1 METKKFKDFS
11 DVDFLSGDK
20 PFSLF
25 LRQLLSEFDRCA
37 NKGRELI
44 CDMALLL
51 ISLLFCSTHI
61 LFGAFPLGIAL
72 LCAMRRRLLPC
83 LVGVLLGSMRL
94 GPAGVVYVFLY
105 LLIFAIRIAFSA
117 PIERRKALPVCEHY
131 FEELPQLRIA
141 LSILS
146 GVLLSLYE
154 LAVGGVSKTTALF
167 CGASVLLPPC
177 FCLLFLGLCES
188 NIGTDELFGFGKKKR
203 NIWGNVSATYAQ
215 ISLLGFI
222 AATGFALDKFSI
234 FGISLGLAFFT
245 LSAFFVS
252 KRFGTLK
259 GCITGLVCALT
270 LDAVYAPSLAALGLI
285 SGILWQFGS
294 FYSFTLG
301 AAAAI
306 GWASYIGGIDGFIYI
321 APAVSTVA
329 LLSFPLFSHIRSDG
343 EKMKEEMKNKI
354 ICEQTENAVCDCKEE
369 GDRMFRLSHVF
380 SELSRTVGESSAACR
395 PKKEDYYEMCEQICA
410 RHCASCQHKSSCW
423 ENEKEAVSA
432 FDSISE
438 ELYANGIMKKRSIPD
453 ALFEKCPHM
462 KRILSGISEKA
473 TEMSIERIKGN
484 KYAFISADYALISRL
499 IENAAKNGQKE
510 KEEDTALCGVLNQA
524 CVEAGVYAER
534 IAAYGHRK
542 KRIAIGCRKVETL
555 KKAAPTLHKRFE
567 DICGCRLSQV
577 EFERTSEALTA
588 KMYAIKKF
596 DIEYAGASSPSESGE
611 ISGDKQKRFFTRDD
625 YFYSIISDG
634 MGSGKEAS
642 STAELCVGFLELL
655 LKSGSSKTVS
665 MKMLNNLIRARG
677 DECSATVDMLE
688 IDLIYGRTTFLKSGA
703 AISFVKRGE
712 DIFRI
717 RSKTVPIGLMKN
729 LDAEKTDFE
738 IEEGDLIIM
747 LSDGIVGADEDL
759 GWLLA
764 LLGKPLPDSLDECA
778 KEIISRACKAVGLR
792 DDMTVSLIK
801 IKKAE

>member
-1 METKKFKDFS
+1 METKKSKDFS

-25 LRQLLSEFDRCA
+25 LRQLLSEFDRGA
-37 NKGRELI
+37 DKGKELL

-51 ISLLFCSTHI
+51 ISLLFSSTHI

-83 LVGVLLGSMRL
+83 FLGSLLGALRL
-94 GPAGVVYVFLY
+94 GHASVVYISLY
-105 LLIFAIRIAFSA
+105 ILIFVIRIAASA
-117 PIERRKALPVCEHY
+117 PVEKRRMLPVCEHY

-141 LSILS
+141 LSVFSAL
-146 GVLLSLYE
+146 LLSLYE
-154 LAVGGVSKTTALF
+154 LALGGINKTSSLF
-167 CGASVLLPPC
+167 CVAALLLSPL
-177 FCLLFLGLCES
+177 FCLLFLGLAES
-188 NIGTDELFGFGKKKR
+188 NIGSDELFGFGKRKR

-222 AATGFALDKFSI
+222 AAIGFALNKTSI

-245 LSAFFVS
+245 LSSFFVS
-252 KRFGTLK
+252 KRFGALK
-259 GCITGLVCALT
+259 GCITGLVCGLT
-270 LDAVYAPSLAALGLI
+270 LKAVYAPSLAALGLI
-285 SGILWQFGS
+285 SGILWHYGA

-306 GWASYIGGIDGFIYI
+306 GWASYIGGLDGFIYI
-321 APAVSTVA
+321 APAVSTVS
-329 LLSFPLFSHIRSDG
+329 LLSFPLFSRIRSDS
-343 EKMKEEMKNKI
+343 ERNKEEIKSKI
-354 ICEQTENAVCDCKEE
+354 ICEQTEQAVSDSARES
-369 GDRMFRLSHVF
+369 DRMFRLSHVF
-380 SELSRTVGESSAACR
+380 SELARKIGDSSAANR
-395 PKKEDYYEMCEQICA
+395 PKKEDYYMMCEQVCA
-410 RHCASCQHKSSCW
+410 RYCNSCARKSACW
-423 ENEKEAVSA
+423 ENEKEAESV
-432 FDSISE
+432 FEEISDD
-438 ELYANGIMKKRSIPD
+438 LHKNGIMKKSSIPD
-453 ALFEKCPHM
+453 SLAKKCPHM
-462 KRILSGISEKA
+462 KKIMSGISEKA
-473 TEMSIERIKGN
+473 TEMSIESIKGN
-484 KYAFISADYALISRL
+484 KYDFISTDYALISKL
-499 IENAAKNGQKE
+499 LENAYKNTQRE
-510 KEEDTALCGVLNQA
+510 KEEDTALRDVLNRV

-534 IAAYGHRK
+534 IAAYGQRK
-542 KRIAIGCRKVETL
+542 KRIAIGCRKVEAL
-555 KKAAPTLHKRFE
+555 RKAAPALHKRFE
-567 DICGCRLSQV
+567 EICGCRLSQV
-577 EFERTSEALTA
+577 EFERTSEALTS

-596 DIEYAGASSPSESGE
+596 DIEYAGASSPSGSGE

-634 MGSGKEAS
+634 MGSGRGAS
-642 STAELCVGFLELL
+642 SAAELCVGFLELL

-665 MKMLNNLIRARG
+665 MRMLNNLLRARG

-738 IEEGDLIIM
+738 IKEGDVIIM
-747 LSDGIVGADEDL
+747 LSDGIIGADEDT

-764 LLGKPLPDSLDECA
+764 LLVKPLPDSLEDCA
-778 KEIISRACKAVGLR
+778 KEIIIRAQNKNESK